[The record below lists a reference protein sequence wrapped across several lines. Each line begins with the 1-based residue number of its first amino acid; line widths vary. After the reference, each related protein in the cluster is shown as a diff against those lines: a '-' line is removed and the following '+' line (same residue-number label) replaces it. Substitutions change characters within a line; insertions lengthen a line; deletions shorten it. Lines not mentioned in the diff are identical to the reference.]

1 MYLETSE
8 GCFMRLSQV
17 ALKRSPS
24 GFFKAAYVLFVCC
37 YPALAVSQDIKSE
50 IWLDNVDDTSEL
62 RQLYVSGNSSTRAS
76 ITLDTGDLVPLNLV
90 HVDPFADGRR
100 VLLDGKPLDPRE
112 YVSGRRYYRGS
123 VLGDPLSYAFLSV
136 QSSGD
141 GNLYLDYAGSQYR
154 GIVSEQGLDVTVSQ
168 SASMAVSAGAWP
180 ATDVVKVPEL
190 EPPSG
195 PTAAQFSSPAS
206 AETDARSESIE
217 VTLGWY
223 GPWTL
228 SVPAGQSYVGA
239 VNRGPGV
246 ANAYIVPSGTN
257 PTDQDYCEYS
267 MCFIENPDAG
277 DYDVW
282 VYKFDSSSG
291 SSVPDLAT
299 SVNFGYGS
307 TLSGNQLYTATLAI
321 ELDEALYSAMGS
333 SPSAVDTY
341 LAELVSYVST
351 TYEEEIN
358 TRLLVGDVV
367 LYSNDPYAD
376 TSSTSARLKDV
387 RNYWRENYSGVQRAL
402 AVHLGQIETLSGGI
416 ASLDALCDDSYGYSV
431 SGVYADAPTDASQ
444 LNWDAEVLA
453 HELGH
458 NFSSNHTHC
467 YNGLEGNSNPV
478 DACYSGEAADGCWSG
493 SESLPGAGSL
503 TGGAAGAQNGTI
515 MSYCHLLTGGIN
527 NISRTFGSNTSYG
540 IEPERVP
547 TKLARRT
554 AQIAAAS
561 SECLAIV
568 STSSEGVPGAPTGVS
583 ASPGNG
589 EAIVSWAAP
598 TSVGGSAITGYTV
611 TASPGGA
618 GCTTTGA
625 TSCTVTGLTNGTA
638 YTFTVTATNSSG
650 TSSSSSA
657 SAAVTPVALEALT
670 SGVAVSGLSGDEGSD
685 QYFYLDVPSGAATLT
700 VSLSVGSGDPDI
712 YVDTDYPPPV
722 SGALCQSVFPA
733 EIDELCTLNSPAEGR
748 YYVRLSGYT
757 AYADASLVAA
767 IAVPPGTPSITGI
780 TAGDGS
786 LEVAFT
792 AGAGGAAD
800 SYTLTCVDQ
809 SSDRVP
815 ALSSVA
821 PQSSLTSSRVP
832 PLEINGLSYASSEAF
847 FGSSAF
853 RDGGHRCGTM
863 HAYARRNDLQM
874 ESLSKNP
881 ADCATSST
889 TINSEYGP
897 LAGGHYVIP
906 VYWHV
911 IYTSS
916 GEGRVSDA
924 NIAAQM
930 DVLNEDFGA
939 VFDTTIEFQLVDITY
954 TQNDDWFS
962 DDPDDEYAYKE
973 ALGQDTSKYL
983 NIYTNDAAGYL
994 GYAYFPQSSAG
1005 GLLDGVVMRHSVV
1018 GGRNLPGA
1026 GAYNQGRTLVHEIG
1040 HYLGLHHTFEGRG
1053 GECENSFTS
1062 GDFIVDTNP
1071 HNTPDYGTQASSVCG
1086 GTTPIENFMNY
1097 SDDAAMDRFTE
1108 QQSNRMVCGLLN
1120 YRANTFAS
1128 SSDTTFSVTGGS
1140 SPLAITGLTN
1150 GTPYSCSVVATNSSG
1165 SSAASTA
1172 VVATPRIPTAPG
1184 VPTISR
1190 TDYGDG
1196 EIYLH
1201 VTVADNGGSAI
1212 TGYTATCSD
1221 GVSSYAGSSAGSP
1234 VTVAGLVNGTAYS
1247 CSVTVTNAI
1256 GTSVSSAAT
1265 GSITPEEGI
1274 EGGLPVWLLYQATQ

>member
-1 MYLETSE
+1 
-8 GCFMRLSQV
+8 MRRSQR
-17 ALKRSPS
+17 AFE
-24 GFFKAAYVLFVCC
+24 GFFVGYLRALTASFLVGYSVLAAGQGV
-37 YPALAVSQDIKSE
+37 ASDIT
-50 IWLDNVDDTSEL
+50 LDDVDDTSEL
-62 RQLYVSGNSSTRAS
+62 RELYASGDVSPRAAVK
-76 ITLDTGDLVPLNLV
+76 LDGDKLVYLDLA
-90 HVDPFADGRR
+90 HVEVFAAGRR
-100 VLLDGKPLDPRE
+100 VLLDGKPLDPSSYETRH
-112 YVSGRRYYRGS
+112 RYFRGS
-123 VLGDPLSYAFLSV
+123 VPGDSGSFALLSV
-136 QSSGD
+136 EPSGD
-141 GNLYLDYAGSQYR
+141 GSFYIDYAGSQYR
-154 GIVSEQGLDVTVSQ
+154 GTISEQGTKLTVGQ
-168 SASMAVSAGAWP
+168 KNTAAVRTIEWP
-180 ATDVVKVPEL
+180 ATDVVEVPKL
-190 EPPSG
+190 EPPMG
-195 PTAAQFSSPAS
+195 PTAAQLSAS
-206 AETDARSESIE
+206 ASASTEPRSESIAI
-217 VTLGWY
+217 TAGWY

-228 SVPAGQSYVGA
+228 TVPGGQSYAGA

-246 ANAYIVPSGTN
+246 ANVYIVPKGTQA
-257 PTDQDYCEYS
+257 TDQDYCEYS
-267 MCFIENPDAG
+267 TCFIENPAAG
-277 DYDVW
+277 DYDVY
-282 VYKFDSSSG
+282 VYKFDSSSSG
-291 SSVPDLAT
+291 TSPDLAT
-299 SVNFGYGS
+299 SVNFGFGS
-307 TLSGNQLYTATLAI
+307 TLLGNQLYTATLAV

-351 TYEEEIN
+351 TYESEIR

-376 TSSTSARLKDV
+376 TSSTKTRLTDV
-387 RNYWRENYSGVQRAL
+387 RNYWRENYSNVQRAL
-402 AVHLGQIETLSGGI
+402 TVHLGQNETFRGGI
-416 ASLDALCDDSYGYSV
+416 ATLDKLCDDSYGYSV
-431 SGVYADAPTDASQ
+431 SGVYGDAPTDASQ
-444 LNWDAEVLA
+444 LSWDAEVLA

-458 NFSSNHTHC
+458 NFSSPHTHC
-467 YNGLEGNSNPV
+467 YAGLEGNSNPV
-478 DACYSGEAADGCWSG
+478 DGCYNEQAGCWTG
-493 SESLPGAGSL
+493 SEALPGVGAL
-503 TGGAAGAQNGTI
+503 TGGSAGAQNGTI
-515 MSYCHLLTGGIN
+515 MSYCHLLSGGLT
-527 NISRTFGSNTSYG
+527 NISRTFGSNTSFG
-540 IEPERVP
+540 IEANRVP
-547 TKLARRT
+547 TKMARRT

-561 SECLAIV
+561 SQCLERITVA
-568 STSSEGVPGAPTGVS
+568 SEGVPGAPTGVS
-583 ASPGNG
+583 ASAGDG
-589 EAIVSWAAP
+589 QATVSWTAP
-598 TSVGGSAITGYTV
+598 SSNGGSEITGYTV

-618 GCTTTGA
+618 TCTTTGA

-657 SAAVTPVALEALT
+657 SAAVTPFALEALT
-670 SGVAVSGLSGDEGSD
+670 SGVAVSGLSGVEGSD
-685 QYFYLDVPSGAATLT
+685 LYFYIDVPSGAATLT

-712 YVDTDYPPPV
+712 YVDTDNPPPS
-722 SGALCQSVFPA
+722 SGALCQSAFPPG
-733 EIDELCTLNSPAEGR
+733 IDELCTLKSPAESR

-757 AYADASLVAA
+757 AYADASLVAT
-767 IAVPPGTPSITGI
+767 IALPLGTPSITGI

-809 SSDRVP
+809 SSDRV
-815 ALSSVA
+815 LMSSSVA
-821 PQSSLTSSRVP
+821 PQSSLTSLQTP

-889 TINSEYGP
+889 TINSEYSP
-897 LAGGHYVIP
+897 LAEGHYVIP

-916 GEGRVSDA
+916 GEGRVSEA

-973 ALGQDTSKYL
+973 ALRQDTSKYL

-1005 GLLDGVVMRHSVV
+1005 GLLDGVVMRHDVV

-1026 GAYNQGRTLVHEIG
+1026 GAYNQGRTLVHEVG

-1120 YRANTFAS
+1120 YRANTFAT

-1140 SPLAITGLTN
+1140 SPLAINGLTN

-1172 VVATPRIPTAPG
+1172 VVAIPKIPTAPG
-1184 VPTISR
+1184 IPTISR

-1196 EIYLH
+1196 EIYLY

-1212 TGYTATCSD
+1212 TGYTAICSD
-1221 GVSSYAGSSAGSP
+1221 GVSSYTGSSAGSS

-1256 GTSVSSAAT
+1256 GTSASSAAT

-1274 EGGLPVWLLYQATQ
+1274 GGLPVWLLYQATQ